1 MGVDH
6 GGPHVL
12 VPEQLLHRANVVAVL
27 QEVDREGMAAG
38 VTGGMVGEPRRGG
51 CRFDGPLEEWRIGA
65 MAETESRCARAEIG
79 GHTGLSAR
87 LGSEAL
93 SLADPM
99 GPPPSVVTGRGD
111 SPKGT
116 PGLLGLSSPMALW
129 RASDAGAGQGRH
141 GVAFCAPGDGTG
153 SPWQQ
158 LTTDC
163 PTESSAPGLVCVAQG
178 RVV

>member
-27 QEVDREGMAAG
+27 QEVGREGMAQGEAG
-38 VTGGMVGEPRRGG
+38 RRLGEPRRGG
-51 CRFDGPLEEWRIGA
+51 CGLDDRLEDRRVGA
-65 MAETESRCARAEIG
+65 MAETGWRCGRADSGGRIG
-79 GHTGLSAR
+79 LPAR
-87 LGSEAL
+87 LGSGAP

-141 GVAFCAPGDGTG
+141 GVAFCAPGDGTS